1 MLLASSAR
9 LNPQPGPCQ
18 EWAAVIQ
25 DVSLQVHGPH
35 THRTQEITASPGPGI
50 TCVPSWPPRC
60 PVGVD
65 ATVITL
71 LTQTSVLRL
80 TVQLFFFLTSCFI
93 FCLLFWTPCSLIIVP
108 TPPPPPGLSTYR
120 ILLVQTQCWRAL
132 QTQHR
137 GISGHDLRCVPVKA
151 GVKAVYG
158 PVRRSTSTF
167 TAFSIWPLTLGLE
180 PVCGVLNLPM
190 YSKPNTTRPHF
201 ELLLVYIFLDI
212 FTYWSFGLITV

>member
-9 LNPQPGPCQ
+9 LNPRPGPCQ

-35 THRTQEITASPGPGI
+35 THLTQEITASPGPGI

-108 TPPPPPGLSTYR
+108 TPPPSPPPPPRAQHLQNIVSTNTV
-120 ILLVQTQCWRAL
+120 L
-132 QTQHR
+132 
-137 GISGHDLRCVPVKA
+137 
-151 GVKAVYG
+151 
-158 PVRRSTSTF
+158 TSTAD
-167 TAFSIWPLTLGLE
+167 TAPRYFWTWST
-180 PVCGVLNLPM
+180 VCTSEG
-190 YSKPNTTRPHF
+190 
-201 ELLLVYIFLDI
+201 
-212 FTYWSFGLITV
+212 WS

>member
-1 MLLASSAR
+1 MS
-9 LNPQPGPCQ
+9 PCRCT
-18 EWAAVIQ
+18 A
-25 DVSLQVHGPH
+25 HTHTPH
-35 THRTQEITASPGPGI
+35 TGNYSFTWARNNLCPILTPPLPCGSRRHRNHTSHTDI
-50 TCVPSWPPRC
+50 CPPAHC
-60 PVGVD
+60 
-65 ATVITL
+65 TV
-71 LTQTSVLRL
+71 V
-80 TVQLFFFLTSCFI
+80 FFLTSCFI

-108 TPPPPPGLSTYR
+108 TPPPPTPPTPGLSTYR

-212 FTYWSFGLITV
+212 FTYWSFGLIPV